1 MKLRPC
7 LPLSTLPLELFFT
20 VTVTSGPGLDLNIEA
35 LCYAVMTELP
45 VVLLNVQR
53 GGPSTGLPTK
63 AEQTD
68 LLAAMYGRHG
78 EVPVP
83 VLAPATPGDCFY
95 MVLEAFRI
103 ALKYMTHVI
112 VLGDGGLANASESWK
127 IPEVDQLPE
136 LTPDFHTDPENF
148 SHYHRN

>member
-7 LPLSTLPLELFFT
+7 LPLLAQPLELFFS

-35 LCYAVMTELP
+35 LGYAVMTEFP
-45 VVLLNVQR
+45 VVLLNFQR

-112 VLGDGGLANASESWK
+112 VLGDGGLANASEPWK
-127 IPEVDQLPE
+127 IPEVDQLPD

-148 SHYHRN
+148 SPYHRN